1 MKIQE
6 TEILLR
12 EMFAIDGRILD
23 ADRIK
28 AWHNVIGNMPLEIA
42 QRALRLARQDERI
55 GYVEPKHIIGKAKES
70 ADALDRQ
77 ERVKFAQSEKPVSK
91 GFPQPTCIHG
101 ELLLS
106 CSRCCHQM
114 HLEHERHAAKEL
126 NSELCLKYAK
136 ENIYA

>member
-77 ERVKFAQSEKPVSK
+77 ERVKYAQSEKPVSK
-91 GFPQPTCIHG
+91 GFPQPACIHG

-106 CSRCCHQM
+106 CNPCCHQM
-114 HLEHERHAAKEL
+114 HLEHERHEAKEL